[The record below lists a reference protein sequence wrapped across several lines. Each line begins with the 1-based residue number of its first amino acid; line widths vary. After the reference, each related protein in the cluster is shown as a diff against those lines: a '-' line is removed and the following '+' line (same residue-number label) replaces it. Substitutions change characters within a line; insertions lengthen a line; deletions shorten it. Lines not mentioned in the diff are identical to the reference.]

1 MCLLTEVRDLNNIA
15 QYCIIFNYD
24 KCGIMIDAMQV
35 RKRGTPQN
43 PMLMKMVMVSVRIG
57 TAAYFAGQKADN
69 MLGRYGHWLKHLFEI
84 TRGGT
89 FALRVVLKSKNSKR
103 LIGLG
108 GQYIVLHAEN
118 PNFIEKYSHTLAGAD
133 PEVLQWMLD
142 FCRNEHAQ
150 MVTYFGDLMQA
161 TEYDLAKLPI
171 RGPAKKLLTL
181 RARQATLHN
190 RIDLFKPEAR
200 DVLVAPGSEA
210 LRQDV
215 QNLYQRIIAAMRD
228 DVWLDIIG
236 PENVIITTDG
246 TEPHIRIIDIEPY
259 VPEYLDI
266 LNPMN
271 GKTYRQVFMERLRD
285 IEQLT
290 GLSSQTK

>member
-1 MCLLTEVRDLNNIA
+1 MCLLTEVRDLNKIA

-24 KCGIMIDAMQV
+24 KCEVMIDAMQV

-200 DVLVAPGSEA
+200 DVLVAPDSEA

-215 QNLYQRIIAAMRD
+215 QNLYQRITAAMRD
-228 DVWLDIIG
+228 NVWLDIIG

-246 TEPHIRIIDIEPY
+246 AEPHIRIIDIEPY